1 MATVPIPFVGTANNR
16 GYLNT
21 KDYLLLNAFV
31 EKSERGSYIVK
42 RPSWNLRKTM
52 ALTNARGFTYC
63 PAHSLFYAVFAD
75 ALYSISADLATATE
89 ISRKTP
95 TSVAWSA
102 PAGGTF
108 TFIFAAAHGFIAG
121 QQVKSSGISP
131 AAYSSVF
138 TVAVVSTTTVA
149 NDTFTVT
156 GVGADPGVSSGATKR
171 VSPILTDTGKVY
183 FEQAKNGTA
192 QVVMLQVPKGTY
204 SSQLF
209 MIAAA
214 GVVTKVVDVDY
225 PTTSV
230 GAPVVIDGYV
240 FTLAENT
247 ALAIHEIHNCVLET
261 PLNYNALDYI
271 SAEMRPDSGVTLARH
286 HNQLVCFKEYSI
298 EFFYNAKH
306 LVGSPLSR
314 ITQQTQ
320 AIGCASAA
328 SVVNIGNTIAFLSR
342 TQNGGLGVHVVIGGQ
357 TQKISNPFIDKILSS
372 VESIVFSGLVDAF
385 YISYE
390 GHEFYVLSFEGT
402 QGANQGIFGLGVFGI
417 AVFGLGTGLST
428 FKRTLVCDMSAQP
441 PQWAEWSTLDQQTSQ
456 QSSFFG
462 GYAVSGPH
470 VSNTQDYTNT
480 LIMSRATGDI
490 YEMSPAPVGSTSPA
504 SYSDGGTVIT
514 VNIITENIKLGINTS
529 ISKLEVIGDRQ
540 TLPSNLSI
548 SYSDDDYQTFSTP
561 RIVNLQTRAF
571 LNRLGMTRSGYRA
584 FKYTY
589 TAVAPLRLESF
600 VIETDTRGI
609 ST

>member
-1 MATVPIPFVGTANNR
+1 MNVPFVGTANNR

-21 KDYLLLNAFV
+21 KDYLLLNAFI
-31 EKSERGSYIVK
+31 EKSAHGSYVVK
-42 RPSWNLRKTM
+42 RPAWNLKKAMT
-52 ALTNARGFTYC
+52 LTNARGFTFC
-63 PAHSLFYAVFAD
+63 QAHSLFYAVFAD
-75 ALYSISADLATATE
+75 ALYSISADLLTATE

-95 TSVAWSA
+95 TSVTWSA
-102 PAGGTF
+102 PAAGTF
-108 TFIFAAAHGFIAG
+108 TFIFAAAHGFIVG

-131 AAYSSVF
+131 AAYTNVF
-138 TVAVVSTTTVA
+138 TVAAVSTTTIA

-156 GVGADPGVSSGATKR
+156 GVGADPGASSGATKR
-171 VSPILTDTGKVY
+171 VSPILTDTGKIY

-214 GVVTKVVDVDY
+214 GAVTKVTSANY
-225 PTTSV
+225 PTTGI

-247 ALAIHEIHNCVLET
+247 ALSLHEIHNCVLET
-261 PLNYNALDYI
+261 PLTYNALDYI
-271 SAEMRPDSGVTLARH
+271 SAEMRPDAGVTLARH

-298 EFFYNAKH
+298 EFFYDAKNPT
-306 LVGSPLSR
+306 GSPLSR

-342 TQNGGLGVHVVIGGQ
+342 TQNGGLGVHVIIGGQ
-357 TQKISNPFIDKILSS
+357 TQKVSTLFIDKILAS

-385 YISYE
+385 YLSYE
-390 GHEFYVLSFEGT
+390 GHDFYVLSFEGV
-402 QGANQGIFGLGVFGI
+402 QGTNQGIFGIGVFGI

-441 PQWAEWSTLDQQTSQ
+441 PEWAEWSTLDAVTSQ

-470 VSNTQDYTNT
+470 VSNMQDYTNS

-504 SYSDGGTVIT
+504 NYSDGGTVIT
-514 VNIITENIKLGINTS
+514 VNIITENIKLGINKS

-540 TLPSNLSI
+540 TITSNLSI
-548 SYSDDDYQTFSTP
+548 SYSDDDYQTFSAP
-561 RIVNLQTRAF
+561 RTVSLQGRAF

-589 TAVAPLRLESF
+589 TAEAPLRLESF
-600 VIETDTRGI
+600 VIETD
-609 ST
+609 